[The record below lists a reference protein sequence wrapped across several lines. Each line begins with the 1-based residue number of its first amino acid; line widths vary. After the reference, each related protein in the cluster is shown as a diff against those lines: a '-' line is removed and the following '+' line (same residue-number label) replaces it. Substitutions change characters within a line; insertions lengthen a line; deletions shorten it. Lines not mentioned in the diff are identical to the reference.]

1 MGGLQQLDPDVVSL
15 LAAYHT
21 LHCRCAIDGEYLGK

>member
-1 MGGLQQLDPDVVSL
+1 MGGLQELDPDVSL

-21 LHCRCAIDGEYLGK
+21 LHCRCGIDGEYLRK